1 MRNKNV
7 QNIMLV
13 TYNPFGIPANVKCE
27 SEITDSA
34 GADRI
39 FMDYLQAER
48 DAVLSSGTFPDLRV
62 CRYDIGSDVP
72 GPDALH
78 DPQRLQ
84 EFIRER
90 CPQPSCDFS
99 LRRFDALQY
108 VLKDIEETKD
118 LQILKKYMNPN
129 IKLRDEIREGLDR
142 CMEYLQNDSATNL
155 LQVVETAQGAL
166 LLPYADYP
174 NRLRS
179 FLQYVADHYFTPTA
193 RQFGHIRMY
202 EMAVPHQDR
211 QEILSRAG
219 YMFAPDN
226 GQFLPEKVRWYPVD
240 KLLQDNGMRGRQ
252 GVYTLCPTYHDFHY
266 FIEDNGLQVSPRNNE
281 LFTLIFIAEYGCPQN
296 FQRDPVYADHPDRRT
311 FARLDRELERVKRQ
325 APGDEERFY
334 RIQNRQQLLA
344 RDILRNK
351 YGITIPEPQ
360 MTGPS
365 RLQKVKQTEKQEN
378 KPKKTHLKL

>member
-1 MRNKNV
+1 MKNKNI

-13 TYNPFGIPANVKCE
+13 TYDPFGIPANVKCE
-27 SEITDSA
+27 SGITNSTR
-34 GADRI
+34 ADRV

-48 DAVLSSGTFPDLRV
+48 NAALGAGFFPDLRV
-62 CRYDIGSDVP
+62 CRYDPGTEIP
-72 GPDALH
+72 GPDILH

-90 CPQPSCDFS
+90 CPLPSSDFS

-108 VLKDIEETKD
+108 VLKDIEDTRD
-118 LQILKKYMNPN
+118 LQRLKQYMDPG
-129 IKLRDEIREGLDR
+129 IELREDIREILDR
-142 CMEYLQNDSATNL
+142 CMEDLQDDSSANL

-193 RQFGHIRMY
+193 RQLGHIRMY
-202 EMAVPHQDR
+202 STAVPGQDM
-211 QEILSRAG
+211 QDAASRAG

-226 GQFLPEKVRWYPVD
+226 GQFLAEKARWYPAD
-240 KLLQDNGMRGRQ
+240 MLQDNRMRGMQ
-252 GVYTLCPTYHDFHY
+252 GVYTLRPTYHDFHY

-296 FQRDPVYADHPDRRT
+296 FQRDPVYADHPDRRA
-311 FARLDRELERVKRQ
+311 FVRLDRQLEEAKEKS
-325 APGDEERFY
+325 PGGDERFY
-334 RIQNRQQLLA
+334 RIQHRQQLLA
-344 RDILRNK
+344 RDILRDK
-351 YGITIPEPQ
+351 YGIVIPEPQ
-360 MTGPS
+360 LTGPS
-365 RLQKVKQTEKQEN
+365 RLQESKQTQKQGI
-378 KPKKTHLKL
+378 KPRKTNLKL

>member
-48 DAVLSSGTFPDLRV
+48 DAVLSSGTFPDLHV

-78 DPQRLQ
+78 DPQRLR

-118 LQILKKYMNPN
+118 LQRLKQYMDPG
-129 IKLRDEIREGLDR
+129 IELREDIQEGVDQ
-142 CMEYLQNDSATNL
+142 CMEYLQDDSTANQ

-166 LLPYADYP
+166 LLSYDDYP

-179 FLQYVADHYFTPTA
+179 FLQYVADHYFTLTA
-193 RQFGHIRMY
+193 RQFGPIRKY

-240 KLLQDNGMRGRQ
+240 KLLQGNGMRGRQ
-252 GVYTLCPTYHDFHY
+252 VVYTLRPTYHDFHY

-360 MTGPS
+360 MTGTSVRQQSSQVKNQPEK
-365 RLQKVKQTEKQEN
+365 RKVLRIK
-378 KPKKTHLKL
+378 

>member
-1 MRNKNV
+1 MNDKNIR
-7 QNIMLV
+7 NIMLV
-13 TYNPFGIPANVKCE
+13 TYDPFGIPAKVKCE

-62 CRYDIGSDVP
+62 CRYDIGNDVP

-78 DPQRLQ
+78 DPQRLR

-129 IKLRDEIREGLDR
+129 IKLRDEIREGLDQ
-142 CMEYLQNDSATNL
+142 CMEYLQNDSAANL
-155 LQVVETAQGAL
+155 LQVVETAHGAL
-166 LLPYADYP
+166 LLPYDDYP

-179 FLQYVADHYFTPTA
+179 FLQYVANHYFTPTA
-193 RQFGHIRMY
+193 RQIGHIRMY

-226 GQFLPEKVRWYPVD
+226 GQFLPEKVRWHPVD
-240 KLLQDNGMRGRQ
+240 KLLQSNGMRERQ
-252 GVYTLCPTYHDFHY
+252 GVYTLRPTYHDFHY

-296 FQRDPVYADHPDRRT
+296 FQQDPVYAVHPDRRT
-311 FARLDRELERVKRQ
+311 FARLDRELEEVKRQ

-344 RDILRNK
+344 RDILRDK

-360 MTGPS
+360 LTGTS
-365 RLQKVKQTEKQEN
+365 VRQESSQEKKRFEKRKRLRIQ
-378 KPKKTHLKL
+378 

>member
-1 MRNKNV
+1 MD
-7 QNIMLV
+7 
-13 TYNPFGIPANVKCE
+13 PGIE
-27 SEITDSA
+27 
-34 GADRI
+34 
-39 FMDYLQAER
+39 
-48 DAVLSSGTFPDLRV
+48 LRE
-62 CRYDIGSDVP
+62 D
-72 GPDALH
+72 
-78 DPQRLQ
+78 
-84 EFIRER
+84 
-90 CPQPSCDFS
+90 
-99 LRRFDALQY
+99 
-108 VLKDIEETKD
+108 
-118 LQILKKYMNPN
+118 
-129 IKLRDEIREGLDR
+129 IREGVDQ
-142 CMEYLQNDSATNL
+142 CMKDLQNDSAANQ
-155 LQVVETAQGAL
+155 LQVVETAHGAL
-166 LLPYADYP
+166 LLPYDDYP

-179 FLQYVADHYFTPTA
+179 FLQYVANHYFTLTA

-226 GQFLPEKVRWYPVD
+226 GQFLPEKALWHPVD
-240 KLLQDNGMRGRQ
+240 KLLQGNGMRGRQ
-252 GVYTLCPTYHDFHY
+252 VVYTLRPTYHDFHY
-266 FIEDNGLQVSPRNNE
+266 FIEDNSLQVSPRNNE

-360 MTGPS
+360 MTGTSVRQQSSQVKNQPEK
-365 RLQKVKQTEKQEN
+365 RKVLRIK
-378 KPKKTHLKL
+378 